1 MPARAWKAAA
11 FWTALS
17 GLSVKDGKMKSMVYC
32 EIWSILK
39 TSHGNA
45 ILIKPKN
52 MDMAVPIFIGTLEMQ
67 SILIGKEG
75 LSLSRPHTHDLF
87 LNMLEQ
93 VNLTV
98 KRVEVYELK
107 DDVFHA
113 RLVITGGEYTSEKP
127 LILDSRPSDAFA
139 IATRKKC
146 PIFMASSVVEQTG
159 VPLDYFISDLEEDF
173 EDRHSSLKKQLE
185 QAVAEE
191 EYEQAAEI
199 RDLLKMLE
207 NDTE

>member
-1 MPARAWKAAA
+1 
-11 FWTALS
+11 
-17 GLSVKDGKMKSMVYC
+17 MVSS

-45 ILIKPKN
+45 ILLKPK
-52 MDMAVPIFIGTLEMQ
+52 DSEIAVPIFIGTLEMQ

-75 LSLSRPHTHDLF
+75 MNISRPHTHDLF
-87 LNMLEQ
+87 INMLSH
-93 VNLTV
+93 VNLSI
-98 KRVEVYELK
+98 KKVEVYELK

-113 RLVITGGEYTSEKP
+113 RLIITGGEYTREKP

-139 IATRKKC
+139 IAARKKC
-146 PIFMASSVVEQTG
+146 PIYLASAIIEQTG
-159 VPLDYFISDLEEDF
+159 VPLTFFINDLEE
-173 EDRHSSLKKQLE
+173 SSDDQYRVPVGVGGAGDIIADNLVASNLKEQLE
-185 QAVAEE
+185 QAIAEE

-207 NDTE
+207 SEEEAGDIA

>member
-1 MPARAWKAAA
+1 M
-11 FWTALS
+11 FIS
-17 GLSVKDGKMKSMVYC
+17 

-39 TSHGNA
+39 TSHGSA
-45 ILIKPKN
+45 ILLKPKKKN
-52 MDMAVPIFIGTLEMQ
+52 VAVPIFIGALEMQ
-67 SILIGKEG
+67 SILIAKEG

-87 LNMLEQ
+87 ISMLSH

-98 KRVEVYELK
+98 KKVEVYALI

-113 RLVITGGEYTSEKP
+113 RLIITGGEYTKEKP
-127 LILDSRPSDAFA
+127 LVMDSRPSDAFA
-139 IATRKKC
+139 IAARKKC
-146 PIFMASSVVEQTG
+146 PIYLSDSVIEQTG
-159 VPLDYFISDLEEDF
+159 VPIDFFISDIEDIP
-173 EDRHSSLKKQLE
+173 EDRHSSLREQLK

-207 NDTE
+207 NEDET

>member
-1 MPARAWKAAA
+1 M
-11 FWTALS
+11 FLS
-17 GLSVKDGKMKSMVYC
+17 
-32 EIWSILK
+32 EIWSVLK

-45 ILIKPKN
+45 LLLKPK
-52 MDMAVPIFIGTLEMQ
+52 DKEVAVPIFIGTLEMQ

-75 LSLSRPHTHDLF
+75 VSLSRPHTHDLF
-87 LNMLEQ
+87 LNMLAN
-93 VNLTV
+93 VNLSV
-98 KRVEVYELK
+98 KKVEVYELK

-113 RLVITGGEYTSEKP
+113 RLVITGGEYTKEKP
-127 LILDSRPSDAFA
+127 LVLDSRPSDAFA

-146 PIFMASSVVEQTG
+146 PIYMASAIIEQTG
-159 VPLDYFISDLEEDF
+159 VPLSFFINDMEEDT
-173 EDRHSSLKKQLE
+173 DDKYRSLKEQLE

-207 NDTE
+207 NDASV

>member
-1 MPARAWKAAA
+1 
-11 FWTALS
+11 
-17 GLSVKDGKMKSMVYC
+17 MKTMIIS

-45 ILIKPKN
+45 ILLKPKD
-52 MDMAVPIFIGTLEMQ
+52 MDTAVPIFIGTLEMQ

-75 LSLSRPHTHDLF
+75 MSLSRPHTHDLF
-87 LNMLEQ
+87 LNMLSH
-93 VNLTV
+93 VNLSI
-98 KRVEVYELK
+98 KKVEIYELK
-107 DDVFHA
+107 DDIFHA
-113 RLVITGGEYTSEKP
+113 RLIITGGEYTKEKP
-127 LILDSRPSDAFA
+127 LILDSRPSDAIA

-146 PIFMASSVVEQTG
+146 PIYMASPVIEQTG
-159 VPLDYFISDLEEDF
+159 VPLSFFVNELEENTDNQY
-173 EDRHSSLKKQLE
+173 RSLREQLE

-207 NDTE
+207 SEDR

>member
-1 MPARAWKAAA
+1 MY
-11 FWTALS
+11 LS
-17 GLSVKDGKMKSMVYC
+17 
-32 EIWSILK
+32 EIWSVLK

-45 ILIKPKN
+45 LLLKPK
-52 MDMAVPIFIGTLEMQ
+52 DKDIAVPIFIGTLEMQ
-67 SILIGKEG
+67 SILMGKEG
-75 LSLSRPHTHDLF
+75 VSMSRPHTHDLF
-87 LNMLEQ
+87 LNMLAN
-93 VNLTV
+93 VNLSV
-98 KRVEVYELK
+98 KKVEVYELK

-113 RLVITGGEYTSEKP
+113 RLVITGGEYTKEKP

-146 PIFMASSVVEQTG
+146 PIYLASSIIEQTG
-159 VPLDYFISDLEEDF
+159 VPLSFFINDLEEDT
-173 EDRHSSLKKQLE
+173 DDKYRSLKEQLE

-207 NDTE
+207 NDASI

>member
-1 MPARAWKAAA
+1 
-11 FWTALS
+11 
-17 GLSVKDGKMKSMVYC
+17 MKNMIIC

-45 ILIKPKN
+45 ILLKPRN
-52 MDMAVPIFIGTLEMQ
+52 MEVVVPVFIGTLEMQ

-75 LSLSRPHTHDLF
+75 MKLPRPHTHDLF
-87 LNMLEQ
+87 LNMLSK
-93 VNLTV
+93 VNLNI
-98 KRVEVYELK
+98 KRIEVYEIK

-113 RLVITGGEYTSEKP
+113 RMIITGGEYTNENP
-127 LILDSRPSDAFA
+127 LILESRPSDTFA
-139 IATRKKC
+139 ISTRIKC
-146 PIFMASSVVEQTG
+146 PVFISCAIIEETG
-159 VPLDYFISDLEEDF
+159 VPMDYFISDLSAVNEEDDSG
-173 EDRHSSLKKQLE
+173 DRHKHLKEQLE

-207 NDTE
+207 NDT

>member
-1 MPARAWKAAA
+1 M
-11 FWTALS
+11 
-17 GLSVKDGKMKSMVYC
+17 KDIYVS

-45 ILIKPKN
+45 VLLKPRHL
-52 MDMAVPIFIGTLEMQ
+52 DIAVPIFIGTLEMQ
-67 SILIGKEG
+67 SILMGKEVTNI
-75 LSLSRPHTHDLF
+75 SRPHTHDLF
-87 LNMLEQ
+87 LNMLSS

-98 KRVEVYELK
+98 KKVEVLEIK

-113 RLVITGGEYTSEKP
+113 RLVITGGEYTSETP

-139 IATRKKC
+139 IAARKKC
-146 PIFMASSVVEQTG
+146 PILMASSVIEQAG
-159 VPLDYFISDLEEDF
+159 IPLSFFINEIEEYSDDKY
-173 EDRHSSLKKQLE
+173 RSLREQLE

-207 NDTE
+207 KEDLQGEPLNDLDLE

>member
-1 MPARAWKAAA
+1 M
-11 FWTALS
+11 
-17 GLSVKDGKMKSMVYC
+17 KDMFIC

-39 TSHGNA
+39 TSHGSA
-45 ILIKPKN
+45 ILLKPKEKEV
-52 MDMAVPIFIGTLEMQ
+52 AVPIFIGTLEMQ

-87 LNMLEQ
+87 INMLSH

-98 KRVEVYELK
+98 KKVEVYELK

-113 RLVITGGEYTSEKP
+113 RLIITGGEYTKEKP
-127 LILDSRPSDAFA
+127 LIMDSRPSDAFA
-139 IATRKKC
+139 IAARKKC
-146 PIFMASSVVEQTG
+146 PIYLSSSVIEQTG
-159 VPLDYFISDLEEDF
+159 VPIDFFISDLEDIP
-173 EDRHSSLKKQLE
+173 EDRHSSLREQLK

-207 NDTE
+207 NEDET

>member
-1 MPARAWKAAA
+1 MY
-11 FWTALS
+11 LS
-17 GLSVKDGKMKSMVYC
+17 

-45 ILIKPKN
+45 ILLKPK
-52 MDMAVPIFIGTLEMQ
+52 DKEVAVPIFIGTLEMQ

-75 LSLSRPHTHDLF
+75 VSLSRPHTHDLF
-87 LNMLEQ
+87 LNMLAH
-93 VNLTV
+93 VNLLV
-98 KRVEVYELK
+98 KKVEVYELK

-113 RLVITGGEYTSEKP
+113 RLIIMGGEYTKENP

-146 PIFMASSVVEQTG
+146 PIYLASSIIEQTG
-159 VPLDYFISDLEEDF
+159 VPLSFFINELEEDT
-173 EDRHSSLKKQLE
+173 EDKYRSLKEQLE

-207 NDTE
+207 NDADD